1 MKPAPGS
8 PTDRLW
14 LALPCFFLG
23 RFMAPRGI
31 SYFFLGTH
39 ACPASLVSLREFR
52 FSSAGWCGSGG
63 VRIAPLR
70 GCYPVAYYEACI
82 GLLLCA
88 LYVYRVYLQIRWLY
102 GKLDV
107 AALRLVFLVL
117 GMLPLSLYCH
127 PRFHQIMVLVQKSFF
142 PPAFHLLHFHSH
154 P

>member
-1 MKPAPGS
+1 MGGGGRHIFLLKNMKPAPGS

-52 FSSAGWCGSGG
+52 FSSAGWCGSG

-70 GCYPVAYYEACI
+70 GCYPVATIRTCI

-88 LYVYRVYLQIRWLY
+88 LYVYCVYLQIRWRY

-117 GMLPLSLYCH
+117 PQAMAIST
-127 PRFHQIMVLVQKSFF
+127 SF
-142 PPAFHLLHFHSH
+142 LLFQFIIII
-154 P
+154 